1 MEAQINDE
9 KPKNKLELLYD
20 TYENKM
26 YGIAYSILNNV
37 EQAEDAV
44 QDAIIKLIPH
54 LESINRIESFKT
66 KRLVMHTVKNIA
78 IDRYRRNRKENQLFT
93 EEIEDKQLNESKNA
107 IQSIKSVEDRHLVTQ
122 ILSSMPEKYKEIIQ
136 YRCFYDL
143 SYKEIGSILNIGE
156 DTAAKR
162 YERAKAMVKKFIGDD
177 IYE

>member
-1 MEAQINDE
+1 MEVPVKEE

-26 YGIAYSILNNV
+26 YGIAYSILKNV

-44 QDAIIKLIPH
+44 QDAIIKLMPQ
-54 LESINRIESFKT
+54 LETINRIESFKT
-66 KRLVMHTVKNIA
+66 KRLVMYTVKNIA
-78 IDRYRRNRKENQLFT
+78 IDRYRRNRKESQLFV
-93 EEIEDKQLNESKNA
+93 EEMDDNGLCDNNN
-107 IQSIKSVEDRHLVTQ
+107 SIPSVKSVEDRHLVTQ
-122 ILSSMPEKYKEIIQ
+122 ILSSIPEKYKEIIQ